1 MIRLTELSRDDGNVR
16 LRLEGDLDEEALTL
30 LDQLLKE
37 YGEAVNGVVTLECDG
52 LTTVTPRVGARPWAP
67 GVVFS
72 SGRPAQVDLLRGY
85 GVRALLRE

>member
-30 LDQLLKE
+30 LDQLLQE
-37 YGEAVNGVVTLECDG
+37 YGETIDGVMILECDG
-52 LTTVTPRVGARPWAP
+52 LTTVTPRVGARPWP
-67 GVVFS
+67 LGVVFS
-72 SGRPAQVDLLRGY
+72 SSRPAQVELLRGY